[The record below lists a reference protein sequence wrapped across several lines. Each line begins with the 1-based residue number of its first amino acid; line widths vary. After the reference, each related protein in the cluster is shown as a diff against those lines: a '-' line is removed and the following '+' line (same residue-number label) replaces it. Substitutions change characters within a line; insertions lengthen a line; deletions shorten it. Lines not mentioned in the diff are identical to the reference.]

1 MPASRPIQERLDEF
15 AASLVGLTYDC
26 ITVLEATAGINL
38 WDEDRIYVE
47 LVITDP
53 PAGRETWPLRPLYE
67 MSMDIY
73 RWADEAGFE
82 QFVDVRTTGG
92 PDHDED
98 DEPPKPPGPSRAR
111 ILTSDERPELA

>member
-53 PAGRETWPLRPLYE
+53 PAGREAWPLQPLHE
-67 MSMDIY
+67 MRMDIY

-82 QFVDVRTTGG
+82 QVVDVRTTGG
-92 PDHDED
+92 PDDED

-111 ILTSDERPELA
+111 ILTSDERSELA